1 MSPHHSS
8 TQPCF
13 DPELGA
19 PAWRDFGGLPAST
32 WAHVH
37 ECFVMLRGTP
47 RDLWHGAIDRA
58 FHHDRQAGYEV
69 LTLLIADDA
78 TTSAAPDRTS

>member
-1 MSPHHSS
+1 
-8 TQPCF
+8 
-13 DPELGA
+13 
-19 PAWRDFGGLPAST
+19 
-32 WAHVH
+32 
-37 ECFVMLRGTP
+37 MLRGTP

-69 LTLLIADDA
+69 LTLLIADEA